1 MIPPF
6 GRITAPAPACK
17 ACDKPLRSPVAVLDR
32 GLVLL
37 QWTCRACGRTA
48 VQEVGQADYARAELQ
63 DEPERE
69 EWTAEERMMSDG

>member
-6 GRITAPAPACK
+6 GRTAPACK

-69 EWTAEERMMSDG
+69 EWTVEQILDREA